1 MVYYYWTRKCFFKW
15 RFLNVTK
22 EKKKVVKKEDKTKK
36 QTKKST
42 KKKETQK
49 PQEGY
54 FKQVRKEMKLVKW
67 PRAKEVLKYTISTI
81 VFCAILCGIFMLLN
95 LIMSIIKGW
104 VG

>member
-1 MVYYYWTRKCFFKW
+1 M
-15 RFLNVTK
+15 TK
-22 EKKKVVKKEDKTKK
+22 EEKKVVKKEDKTKK

-81 VFCAILCGIFMLLN
+81 VFCAFLCALFMFLN
-95 LIMSIIKGW
+95 LIMSLVRGW
-104 VG
+104 FA